1 MAIGRPEGSLPSRLQ
16 FLFLGV
22 AYSMSVPP
30 SFPHDK
36 VQNLIAKN
44 ENECPSAQIHCDEG
58 SFSTRTNGAMF
69 RQLLDQ

>member
-44 ENECPSAQIHCDEG
+44 ENECPSAQMHCGEG
-58 SFSTRTNGAMF
+58 SLRAKTYRTMF
-69 RQLLDQ
+69 RQLLEQ